1 MERKTEAVRCEEGG
15 VKNRRCLVCG
25 EKIELDKLTN
35 FVVSKLYF
43 GVGYCRR
50 NNENWTTG

>member
-15 VKNRRCLVCG
+15 VKNRGCSACG
-25 EKIELDKLTN
+25 GKIELDKLTN
-35 FVVSKLYF
+35 FVVSKLDF